1 MYQTRF
7 DAEIKDNL
15 IETVIFLLCFFFLP
29 DRHILH
35 CRSLQKKNGVIMAQ
49 YINFFLS
56 RAPDFSNNFCY
67 NITKVKRTLLL
78 RSTAKASSRS
88 KNYASLSKGV
98 FL

>member
-7 DAEIKDNL
+7 HAEIKDNL
-15 IETVIFLLCFFFLP
+15 IETVIFFVVCFFFA
-29 DRHILH
+29 
-35 CRSLQKKNGVIMAQ
+35 RSSYPSLSQSSEKKWRYNGAIH
-49 YINFFLS
+49 YFFLS